1 MGPEPVFSR
10 LNAVC
15 MPEVVMVGA
24 RWVATRDFARIDWG
38 TELKRDTS
46 WLVYLGTMF
55 TPRTAIAP
63 HRTAPFRS
71 RRAASHH
78 RAAPQTALAGF
89 KTMCCTMHHTITMRA
104 YFFTPHL
111 DGQETAFV
119 VGGGRLGEAWVMRWS
134 SAIAIPHWDVGG
146 ESAGRADG

>member
-10 LNAVC
+10 LNTEAHEKHVRV
-15 MPEVVMVGA
+15 PEAGA
-24 RWVATRDFARIDWG
+24 MWVATRDFARIDWG

-78 RAAPQTALAGF
+78 RAAPQIALAGF

-104 YFFTPHL
+104 YFLPLILT
-111 DGQETAFV
+111 V
-119 VGGGRLGEAWVMRWS
+119 RRRLSW
-134 SAIAIPHWDVGG
+134 
-146 ESAGRADG
+146 